1 MVPNL
6 TIKIKYKKVMS
17 KKKTKELMIEVTNHI
32 NTQMGFEVLDSF
44 SDWGD
49 KFSVLRKNPDYEGDE
64 EMKIPFKKYLG
75 VCEISVFKNYRK
87 EVFVIWDYRENQPFY
102 YDEHCV
108 SESFLGFGR
117 YEFTEREDF
126 YNHISSDF
134 GFTPW
139 DRKYVE
145 SNSKPIEEL
154 G

>member
-1 MVPNL
+1 
-6 TIKIKYKKVMS
+6 MS

-49 KFSVLRKNPDYEGDE
+49 KFSVIRKNPNYEGDE
-64 EMKIPFKKYLG
+64 EMKIPFNKYFG
-75 VCEISVFKNYRK
+75 VCEISVFKDYRK
-87 EVFVIWDYRENQPFY
+87 EVFVIWDYRENQPSHFSRY
-102 YDEHCV
+102 FKGGIGGLM
-108 SESFLGFGR
+108 SR

-139 DRKYVE
+139 DRKSME
-145 SNSKPIEEL
+145 SNSKLIEEL

>member
-1 MVPNL
+1 
-6 TIKIKYKKVMS
+6 MS

-32 NTQMGFEVLDSF
+32 NTQMGFEVVDSF
-44 SDWGD
+44 SDYGD
-49 KFSVLRKNPDYEGDE
+49 KFTVIRKNPDYEGDG
-64 EMKIPFKKYLG
+64 EMEIPLKKYFG

-87 EVFVIWDYRENQPFY
+87 EVFVIWDYRESQPKHFSRHFKF
-102 YDEHCV
+102 EI
-108 SESFLGFGR
+108 FGGLMSR

-139 DRKYVE
+139 DRESVE
-145 SNSKPIEEL
+145 SNSKLIEEL